1 MKSYLVLGL
10 GRFGQSFAKTLASI
24 GHDVLVVDKSESI
37 VQQFSNEVTHAICA
51 EASNEGFLSSIGVKN
66 YDAAIVAIGDIQS
79 SILTVVL
86 LKELGSKYVL
96 AKASSDLHAKVLY
109 KVGADRVIFPERDM
123 GIRAANS
130 ISSKNIIDFIELF
143 PEYSIMEITVP
154 LSWVGKTIGGVAVR
168 TKYGV
173 NIIALKTLEHL
184 NVLPH
189 VDTKFKENDI
199 VVVMGKNSDL
209 KTLQSI
215 K

>member
-24 GHDVLVVDKSESI
+24 GHDVLVVDKTEDI
-37 VQQFSNEVTHAICA
+37 VQQFSNVVTHAICA
-51 EASNEGFLSSIGVKN
+51 EASNEEFLSSIGVKN

-86 LKELGSKYVL
+86 LKELGSKYIL

-154 LSWVGKTIGGVAVR
+154 SSWVGKTIGGIAVR

-173 NIIALKTLEHL
+173 NIVALKTFEHL

-209 KTLQSI
+209 KALQTV

>member
-10 GRFGQSFAKTLASI
+10 GRFGQSFARTIASI
-24 GHDVLVVDKSESI
+24 GHDVLVVDKNETI
-37 VQQFSNEVTHAICA
+37 IQQFSNEFTHAICA
-51 EASNEGFLSSIGVKN
+51 EVSNEEFLKSIGVKN

-86 LKELGSKYVL
+86 LKELGAKYVL
-96 AKASSDLHAKVLY
+96 AKASSELHAKVLY
-109 KVGADRVIFPERDM
+109 KVGADRIIFPERDM
-123 GIRAANS
+123 GIRTANS

-154 LSWVGKTIGGVAVR
+154 SSWVGKTIGGIAVR

-173 NIIALKTLEHL
+173 NIIALKTFEHL

-189 VDTKFKENDI
+189 ADTKFRENDI

-209 KTLQSI
+209 KVLQTV

>member
-10 GRFGQSFAKTLASI
+10 GRFGQSFAKTLVSI
-24 GHDVLVVDKSESI
+24 GHDVLVVDKTESI
-37 VQQFSNEVTHAICA
+37 VQQFSNEVTRAISA
-51 EASNEGFLSSIGVKN
+51 EASNEEFLSSIGVKN

-79 SILTVVL
+79 SILTTVL

-96 AKASSDLHAKVLY
+96 AKASNDLHAKVLY

-154 LSWVGKTIGGVAVR
+154 SSWVGKTIGGIAVR

-173 NIIALKTLEHL
+173 NIVALKAFEHL
-184 NVLPH
+184 NILPH
-189 VDTKFKENDI
+189 ADAKFKEKDI

-209 KTLQSI
+209 KALQSI

>member
-10 GRFGQSFAKTLASI
+10 GRFGQSFARTLATI
-24 GHDVLVVDKSESI
+24 GHGVLVVDKSETI
-37 VQQFSNEVTHAICA
+37 IQQFSNEVTHAICA
-51 EASNEGFLSSIGVKN
+51 EAANEEFLRSIGVKN
-66 YDAAIVAIGDIQS
+66 YDAAIVAIGDVQS
-79 SILTVVL
+79 SILTVVI

-154 LSWVGKTIGGVAVR
+154 SSWVGKTIGGIAVR

-173 NIIALKTLEHL
+173 NIVALKTFDNL

-189 VDTKFKENDI
+189 VDARFRENDI

-209 KTLQSI
+209 KTLQTI